1 MMSTHGDAG
10 AAGGLRAQRKAE
22 RRDRILQALLR
33 LLASRSDE
41 QISNVELAERA
52 GVTPPTIYNLVG
64 NRSRALV
71 MLLNALMR
79 EAADHVGSLSGLPP
93 LERAERLG
101 DFLVERL
108 TDREEAYRQVV
119 RKVNALDLRQGAA
132 YDPRPLDLLLPLAHE
147 AVEAGCFSPGVSP
160 SLVARRWFYALAGA
174 MVTWSVGALDARQ
187 FAAEAKLGFHSVVA
201 ALGADTHRSAS
212 LARLGSDAPG
222 PSA

>member
-1 MMSTHGDAG
+1 MSTHGDAG

-52 GVTPPTIYNLVG
+52 GVTPPTIFNLVG
-64 NRSRALV
+64 YRSRARV

-147 AVEAGCFSPGVSP
+147 AVEAGCFTPGVSP
-160 SLVARRWFYALAGA
+160 SLVARRCVYALAGA

-201 ALGADTHRSAS
+201 ALGADPHRSAS

>member
-1 MMSTHGDAG
+1 MSTHGDAG

-132 YDPRPLDLLLPLAHE
+132 YDPRPLDLLLPVAHE

-187 FAAEAKLGFHSVVA
+187 FAAEATLGFHSVVA
-201 ALGADTHRSAS
+201 ALGADPLRSAS

>member
-1 MMSTHGDAG
+1 MSTHGDAG

-93 LERAERLG
+93 VERAERLG
-101 DFLVERL
+101 DLLVERL
-108 TDREEAYRQVV
+108 TDRVEAYRPVV

-187 FAAEAKLGFHSVVA
+187 FAAEATLGFHSVVA
-201 ALGADTHRSAS
+201 ALGADPHRSAS